1 MKWILWW
8 TLLFSILM
16 LGWCMARQEDQSLDI
31 EKTTMNTTTTNTPNL
46 PSLIGEK
53 VSLWPIVLHVRNLE
67 VMKERYGAALNF
79 PIIEETADRVVFGRQ
94 EIPFLILEQ
103 KSDYEAWTPSDA
115 GLYHIAYLHNSQ
127 QALATRLLNVA
138 QLSPTSFQ
146 GSADHSVSEA
156 FYFGDPEGNGVE
168 LYYDRDSSTR
178 QWKDGKV
185 VMGSAYIDTNA
196 YIQQYAQTGTS
207 LEDNVKIWHMH
218 LQVGDLAQARTF
230 YADILGFDVVADN
243 SNQWAL
249 FVSAGWY
256 HHNFGLNVW
265 NSDGATTR
273 PDNQYGLWEMT
284 IILPTQD
291 DIENLKNRLTQAWV
305 EFTDDSNGLKFSDPW
320 NNKLVVKTNE

>member
-1 MKWILWW
+1 MKGILLG
-8 TLLFSILM
+8 TGVIGVLIL
-16 LGWCMARQEDQSLDI
+16 GGCMTRQEEQFSDT
-31 EKTTMNTTTTNTPNL
+31 KMVMNTTTNITNL
-46 PSLIGEK
+46 PSIIGEN
-53 VSLWPIVLHVRNLE
+53 VSLGPIVLYVRDLK
-67 VMKERYGAALNF
+67 VMKEWYGAALNF
-79 PIIEETADRVVFGRQ
+79 PVLEETTDRIVFGRQ
-94 EIPFLILEQ
+94 EVPFLILEHH
-103 KSDYEAWTPSDA
+103 DNYELWTPSDA
-115 GLYHIAYLHNSQ
+115 GLYHIAYLHDTQ
-127 QALATRLLNVA
+127 QALANRLLNVA
-138 QLSPTSFQ
+138 QMSPTSFQ

-168 LYYDRDSSTR
+168 LYYDRDPSTR
-178 QWKDGKV
+178 QWKDGQV
-185 VMGSAYIDTNA
+185 TMGSAYIDTNA

-207 LEDNVKIWHMH
+207 LEDNVKIGHIH

-243 SNQWAL
+243 SNQGAL
-249 FVSAGWY
+249 FVSAGGY

-273 PDNQYGLWEMT
+273 PDNQYGLGEMT

-291 DIENLKNRLTQAWV
+291 DIENLKNRLTQAGV